1 MIIPYWRYQ
10 RFIID
15 DTAHTVNADNRF
27 EVKVRST
34 PVKIYKTEDD
44 YQKDMQVDE
53 TRPKRKSAIKYG
65 SILDPGP
72 YQKPLSITLAPINS
86 GKYLKTV
93 FTLCTLT
100 VISCRGLCIWLIYQ
114 FILEYQQQPSSSY
127 RPENEQLIQGHT
139 ASDAIKRVYHLEDGG
154 FIPIVTNHGSA
165 IDSSPVQRGIT
176 FTKLSQ
182 GEFNNF
188 NHLKQLI

>member
-1 MIIPYWRYQ
+1 MNQ
-10 RFIID
+10 
-15 DTAHTVNADNRF
+15 
-27 EVKVRST
+27 S
-34 PVKIYKTEDD
+34 
-44 YQKDMQVDE
+44 E
-53 TRPKRKSAIKYG
+53 TGSQSAYRNLFGWHSSEIQYSLLEIKRKSAIKYG

-86 GKYLKTV
+86 GKYLNTV
-93 FTLCTLT
+93 FTLSALL
-100 VISCRGLCIWLIYQ
+100 SFRGWCIWLIYQ
-114 FILEYQQQPSSSY
+114 FILEYQQQPSASY

-188 NHLKQLI
+188 NHLKQLILMVQCILLHISNTFIEYL

>member
-1 MIIPYWRYQ
+1 MIIDNAVY
-10 RFIID
+10 
-15 DTAHTVNADNRF
+15 TVNADNRF

-100 VISCRGLCIWLIYQ
+100 VLLFRGWCI
-114 FILEYQQQPSSSY
+114 
-127 RPENEQLIQGHT
+127 
-139 ASDAIKRVYHLEDGG
+139 
-154 FIPIVTNHGSA
+154 
-165 IDSSPVQRGIT
+165 
-176 FTKLSQ
+176 
-182 GEFNNF
+182 
-188 NHLKQLI
+188 

>member
-1 MIIPYWRYQ
+1 M
-10 RFIID
+10 
-15 DTAHTVNADNRF
+15 TVNADNRF

-93 FTLCTLT
+93 FTLSALL
-100 VISCRGLCIWLIYQ
+100 SFRGWCIWLIYQ

-188 NHLKQLI
+188 NHLKQLILDINGPMYITANF